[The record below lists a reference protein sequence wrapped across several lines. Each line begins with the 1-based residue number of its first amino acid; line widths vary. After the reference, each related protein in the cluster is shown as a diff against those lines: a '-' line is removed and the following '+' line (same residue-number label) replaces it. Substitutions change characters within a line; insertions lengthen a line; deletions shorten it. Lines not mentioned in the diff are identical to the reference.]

1 LQPSH
6 IIQKLEI
13 RLSKRHYEARGGLKM
28 ENVSLWILATC
39 AAVFVGI
46 GKGGLPVMATLAVPS
61 LSLIMSPITAAGL
74 LLPVYIVS
82 DVFALS
88 AYRRDYNKQIL
99 KIAIIGMTIGVT
111 IGGLTAHLVIEWVV
125 TAMIGLMGASFALSQ
140 VFKKKSKS
148 KKPKKINA
156 KIGYFWCSLAGFT
169 SFISHI
175 GGPPWQIFTLP
186 LGLQKSVF
194 VGTSVIAFSYCNMI
208 KLVPYLWLG
217 QISFEGLQIS
227 IYMMVPA
234 SIAVF
239 AGVRLVK
246 LVPELVF
253 FKIIVWALLGISFKL
268 IWDGVRVPLGL

>member
-1 LQPSH
+1 V
-6 IIQKLEI
+6 
-13 RLSKRHYEARGGLKM
+13 
-28 ENVSLWILATC
+28 ENIPLWVLATC

-46 GKGGLPVMATLAVPS
+46 GKGGFPVIATLAVPS

-88 AYRRDYNKQIL
+88 AYRRDYNKQLL

-125 TAMIGLMGASFALSQ
+125 TALIGLMGASFALSQ
-140 VFKKKSKS
+140 IFKKKSKS
-148 KKPKKINA
+148 ETPKKINA

-169 SFISHI
+169 SFISHT

-217 QISFEGLQIS
+217 QISFESLQIS
-227 IYMMVPA
+227 VYMMVPA

>member
-1 LQPSH
+1 
-6 IIQKLEI
+6 
-13 RLSKRHYEARGGLKM
+13 M

-88 AYRRDYNKQIL
+88 AYRRDYNKQVL

-148 KKPKKINA
+148 KNPKKINA

-186 LGLQKSVF
+186 LDLQKSVF